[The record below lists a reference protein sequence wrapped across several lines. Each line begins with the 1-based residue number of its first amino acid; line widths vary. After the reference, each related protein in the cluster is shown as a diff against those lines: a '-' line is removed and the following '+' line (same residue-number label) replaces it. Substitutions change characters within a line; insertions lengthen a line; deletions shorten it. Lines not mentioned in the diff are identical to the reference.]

1 MTIAVDIKKGYTD
14 GGAGIGSGTTARH
27 KRLEDAFRAIAADL
41 AAVRSA
47 EITSPDAAAAAGAAP
62 TAAEFLV
69 VVTLVNEIKAALNAV
84 SSTVA
89 APLLVGGAG
98 TYNLS
103 AAGALVLT
111 VVVDGVTLVHTFQ
124 ASEIAVLA
132 AATAAELAASINSR
146 GALVAAGVTAQDN
159 AGALELVG
167 GLGGTHSLLSPPT
180 GANVAISFSATAV
193 NGTGFVA
200 KLTAS
205 EN

>member
-1 MTIAVDIKKGYTD
+1 VTIAVDIKKGFTE
-14 GGAGIGSGTTARH
+14 GGAGIGSGTTSRH

-41 AAVRSA
+41 LAGRAALIA
-47 EITSPDAAAAAGAAP
+47 SPDAVDLA
-62 TAAEFLV
+62 TAL
-69 VVTLVNEIKAALNAV
+69 TLVNEIKAALNAV

-98 TYNLS
+98 TYDLS

-167 GLGGTHSLLSPPT
+167 GLGGTHSLSSPAT
-180 GANVAISFSATAV
+180 GANVEIGFSATAV